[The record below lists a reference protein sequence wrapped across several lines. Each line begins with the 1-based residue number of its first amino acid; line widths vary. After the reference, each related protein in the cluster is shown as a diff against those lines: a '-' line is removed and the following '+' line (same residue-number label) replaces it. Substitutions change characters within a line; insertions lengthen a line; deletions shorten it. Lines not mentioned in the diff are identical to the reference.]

1 MVCLFDTDLTQ
12 GKVPEGI
19 KMTKHPEKIFLIT
32 TAHHNCIFQSLNE
45 MNDFLI
51 FFLVN
56 FFLISFTHLLYS
68 DKYQCSFTHE
78 SDFLV

>member
-12 GKVPEGI
+12 GKVPERI

-32 TAHHNCIFQSLNE
+32 TAYHNCIFQSLNE

-56 FFLISFTHLLYS
+56 
-68 DKYQCSFTHE
+68 
-78 SDFLV
+78 